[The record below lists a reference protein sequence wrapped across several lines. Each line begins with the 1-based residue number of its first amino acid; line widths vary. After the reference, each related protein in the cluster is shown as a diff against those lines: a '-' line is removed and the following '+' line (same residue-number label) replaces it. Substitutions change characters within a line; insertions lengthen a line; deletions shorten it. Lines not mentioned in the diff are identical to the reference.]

1 MPTTKPSELR
11 KLSVAELQKRVSDS
25 KKELM
30 ELRFQASIGQLDK
43 NHRMGQAR
51 REIARM
57 MTVLGEKAKGIEV
70 VSKTEEKPAKGIA
83 ARTKAAVAKSSTRK
97 PRAKKVDS

>member
-11 KLSVAELQKRVSDS
+11 KLSVAELQKRIQDT

-43 NHRMGQAR
+43 NHRVSEAR

-57 MTVLGEKAKGIEV
+57 MTVLGEKVKEQA
-70 VSKTEEKPAKGIA
+70 
-83 ARTKAAVAKSSTRK
+83 
-97 PRAKKVDS
+97 PRAKKA

>member
-11 KLSVAELQKRVSDS
+11 KLSVAELQKRIRDT

-30 ELRFQASIGQLDK
+30 ELRFQASIGQLEK
-43 NHRMGQAR
+43 NHRVSEAR

-57 MTVLGEKAKGIEV
+57 MTILGEKA
-70 VSKTEEKPAKGIA
+70 EKH
-83 ARTKAAVAKSSTRK
+83 
-97 PRAKKVDS
+97 RAQEGVEHA

>member
-11 KLSVAELQKRVSDS
+11 KLSVAELQKRIQDT

-43 NHRMGQAR
+43 NHRVSEAK

-57 MTVLGEKAKGIEV
+57 MTILGEKVKEQ
-70 VSKTEEKPAKGIA
+70 S
-83 ARTKAAVAKSSTRK
+83 
-97 PRAKKVDS
+97 PRAKKA

>member
-1 MPTTKPSELR
+1 MTKPSELR
-11 KLSVAELQKRVSDS
+11 KLSLAELQKRIQDT

-43 NHRMGQAR
+43 NHRISEAK

-57 MTVLGEKAKGIEV
+57 MTVLSEKTKGLEAQ
-70 VSKTEEKPAKGIA
+70 T
-83 ARTKAAVAKSSTRK
+83 
-97 PRAKKVDS
+97 PRANKA

>member
-1 MPTTKPSELR
+1 MPMTKPSELR
-11 KLSVAELQKRVSDS
+11 KLSLAELQKRIQDT

-43 NHRMGQAR
+43 NHRISEAK

-57 MTVLGEKAKGIEV
+57 MTVLSEKTKGLEAQ
-70 VSKTEEKPAKGIA
+70 T
-83 ARTKAAVAKSSTRK
+83 
-97 PRAKKVDS
+97 PRANKA